1 MEEFFMVVNRK
12 KMMALVA
19 VMAMGSSL
27 AVLAD
32 AGTPPSASA
41 PAPSASVP
49 APVVQHKAHHAHHP
63 DMWMQHSQ
71 AMLLDMKEQ
80 LNLTAAQLEGWKA
93 WSGDVLS
100 ITQAQTERI
109 HHWRAEHE
117 KKALEEDRATA
128 DHARVS
134 TPERMAHGLD
144 HMRLEVERLQD
155 HLALLEKL
163 QASTQKFYD
172 TLDTNQKT
180 IFDLYWQQAY
190 AVGSTMGHPMCG
202 HGEGMGM
209 GMGGMMM
216 HPPMPP
222 APPAPPAATSH

>member
-1 MEEFFMVVNRK
+1 MVVNRK
-12 KMMALVA
+12 KMMALLA
-19 VMAMGSSL
+19 VVAMGSSL
-27 AVLAD
+27 SVLAD
-32 AGTPPSASA
+32 TGTPPSASVPASSASA
-41 PAPSASVP
+41 PAPVA
-49 APVVQHKAHHAHHP
+49 QHNAHHAHHS
-63 DMWMQHSQ
+63 DMWMQHSR

-80 LNLTAAQLEGWKA
+80 LNLMPAQQEGWKA
-93 WSGDVLS
+93 WSSDVLS

-109 HHWRAEHE
+109 RHWRAEHE

-134 TPERMAHGLD
+134 TPERMAHGLN
-144 HMRLEVERLQD
+144 HMRLEVERMQD

-172 TLDTNQKT
+172 ALDTNQKT

-190 AVGSTMGHPMCG
+190 AVGSTLGHPMCG

-209 GMGGMMM
+209 GMGMMS

-222 APPAPPAATSH
+222 APPAPPAETSH

>member
-1 MEEFFMVVNRK
+1 MVVNRK
-12 KMMALVA
+12 KMMALLA
-19 VMAMGSSL
+19 AMAMGSSL
-27 AVLAD
+27 AALAD
-32 AGTPPSASA
+32 TGAPPSASA
-41 PAPSASVP
+41 PAPSATSAP
-49 APVVQHKAHHAHHP
+49 APVAQHKAHHVHHS
-63 DMWMQHSQ
+63 DMWVQHSQ
-71 AMLLDMKEQ
+71 AMLQDMKEQ
-80 LNLTAAQLEGWKA
+80 LNLTPAQQEGWKA

-100 ITQAQTERI
+100 ITKAQTERI

-134 TPERMAHGLD
+134 TPEHMAHGLD

-155 HLALLEKL
+155 HLSLLEKL

-202 HGEGMGM
+202 HHGEGMGM
-209 GMGGMMM
+209 MGMD

-222 APPAPPAATSH
+222 APPAPPATASH